1 MTFRRLA
8 LVTSILLVSFGVAS
22 TVSHGATITATQAPT
37 GLPLYQFVNSGTG
50 PLPWNA
56 HSLESAIHDTTM
68 LGGPHGAS
76 NANEGVIAYRTA
88 TSDVAL
94 YQRSVT
100 GTSRWTDL
108 SPGINAPAPG
118 ADPIPFFDPAGAID
132 VLYVDAVGN
141 LIVLSANDPVSPIWL
156 HTHHNEAWRSV
167 VGTNLSL
174 LTGVTAANGLP
185 SIQVTGQ
192 HALIAVRTPNNAVA
206 VVSLTWSLNQ
216 PIPYL
221 SGPALI
227 VSTTTNAG
235 TAASDPVVLAG
246 PTPSFVT
253 TSTNGDLEFFSA
265 NGSSTGTSTTTST
278 SSTTTTLP
286 PTTTTVPEVGQW
298 LVQDLTVKTAGPKVN
313 GSLATASSLSTVYV
327 SALSVNGNVELFSAP
342 LATYTT
348 NATTPGVTTTL
359 SPNPWSVLNVTR
371 AATGSPPLSGSL
383 FLAAGVTQVTI
394 AGSAANWGDLFVLSS
409 STGAAPWSSTD
420 VSVTAG
426 SAARTVGA
434 SVAGLVVGSTLSLV
448 AAGISSPP
456 RQGVGVYAIP
466 SSKWSQAINDGWPI
480 LSETGGLGTM
490 SAPWVGFIG
499 SQSVAASPDFLL
511 GQSIY
516 NSHKRVTWLSF
527 WTVSGPLPGE
537 TLTNSTYFSHGFS
550 AGAWVAAQIDQ
561 YRSLGVGLKPDWV
574 IFDPEGYPDN
584 HSSLHA
590 PQGSSPQTVAT
601 YAGYWSA
608 MLQGWVRGVASVDPS
623 LNAAVY
629 ASQSEYRNYSLSTLP
644 LPVFVALAF
653 GGGGPTPIA
662 GASGS
667 NVRGYIAF
675 SAVCSPASTLRVE
688 ESTLKNPPWSGQFN
702 TLQFN
707 AGVYCPPV

>member
-8 LVTSILLVSFGVAS
+8 LVTSIFLVSFGVVTPGS
-22 TVSHGATITATQAPT
+22 YGATTATAVPGP

-56 HSLESAIHDTTM
+56 YSLESAINDTTM
-68 LGGPHGAS
+68 VGGPHGAS
-76 NANEGVIAYRTA
+76 NSNEGVIAYRTA
-88 TSDVAL
+88 TSDIAL
-94 YQRSVT
+94 YQRTIT
-100 GTSRWTDL
+100 GTSRWRDL

-118 ADPIPFFDPAGAID
+118 ADPIPFFDPSGAID
-132 VLYVDAVGN
+132 VLYVDAVGD
-141 LIVLSANDPVSPIWL
+141 LIVLSANDPVSPRWS
-156 HTHHNEAWRSV
+156 HTHHGAAWRSV

-174 LTGVTAANGLP
+174 LTGVTVANGLP

-192 HALIAVRTPNNAVA
+192 NALIAVRNPTHGVA
-206 VVSLTWSLNQ
+206 VISLTWSLNQ

-227 VSTTTNAG
+227 VSAATNAG
-235 TAASDPVVLAG
+235 AAVSDPVLLAG
-246 PTPSFVT
+246 ATPSFVT
-253 TSTNGDLEFFSA
+253 TSAKGDLELFSA
-265 NGSSTGTSTTTST
+265 SGAPSTTS
-278 SSTTTTLP
+278 TTTLP
-286 PTTTTVPEVGQW
+286 PTTTTTTPGVGQW
-298 LVQDLTVKTAGPKVN
+298 LEQDLTTETEGPKVT
-313 GSLATASSLSTVYV
+313 GPLATASSLSTVYV
-327 SALSVNGNVELFSAP
+327 SALSANGNVELFSAP
-342 LATYTT
+342 LATYAT
-348 NATTPGVTTTL
+348 ATTPGVTTTL
-359 SPNPWSVLNVTR
+359 NPNPWSVINVTS

-383 FLAAGVTQVTI
+383 FLAAGVAQVTI
-394 AGSAANWGDLFVLSS
+394 AGSAANWGDLFALTSV
-409 STGAAPWSSTD
+409 TGATPWSSTD

-434 SVAGLVVGSTLSLV
+434 RVTGIVVGSTLSLV

-466 SSKWSQAINDGWPI
+466 SSKWSQAVNDGWPI

-490 SAPWVGFIG
+490 SAPWVGYTG
-499 SQSVAASPDFLL
+499 AASVATSPDFLL

-527 WTVSGPLPGE
+527 WTASGPLPGE
-537 TLTNSTYFSHGFS
+537 TLTNSTYFSHGFA

-584 HSSLHA
+584 HSGLHA
-590 PQGSSPQTVAT
+590 PGSSPPTVAT
-601 YAGYWSA
+601 YTGYWSA
-608 MLQGWVRGVASVDPS
+608 MLQGWVRGVASVDPT

-629 ASQSEYRNYSLSTLP
+629 ASQSEYRNYSLATQS

-675 SAVCSPASTLRVE
+675 SAVCSPASTLRIE

>member
-8 LVTSILLVSFGVAS
+8 LATSIAVA
-22 TVSHGATITATQAPT
+22 TLAAAPPAAGAATTTPTAPAT
-37 GLPLYQFVNSGTG
+37 GLPLYQFVNSGSG

-56 HSLESAIHDTTM
+56 HSLESSISDTTM

-76 NANEGVIAYRTA
+76 DANEGVIAYRTA
-88 TSDVAL
+88 ASDVAL
-94 YQRSVT
+94 YQRSIT
-100 GTSRWTDL
+100 GTSHWRDL

-118 ADPIPFFDPAGAID
+118 ADPIPFFDPTGAID

-141 LIVLSANDPVSPIWL
+141 LILLSANDPVSSRWL
-156 HTHHNEAWRSV
+156 HTHHSVAWRAV
-167 VGTNLSL
+167 IATNLSL
-174 LTGVTAANGLP
+174 LTGVTVANGLP
-185 SIQVTGQ
+185 SIQVTGESG
-192 HALIAVRTPNNAVA
+192 LIAVRTAAKGVA
-206 VVSLTWSLNQ
+206 VVSLTWSANQ

-221 SGPALI
+221 SGPAVLVAAI
-227 VSTTTNAG
+227 TNAG
-235 TAASDPVVLAG
+235 AATSDPVVLAG

-253 TSTNGDLEFFSA
+253 TSTKGDLELFSA
-265 NGSSTGTSTTTST
+265 SGTSTTTTST
-278 SSTTTTLP
+278 STTTTSA
-286 PTTTTVPEVGQW
+286 PTTTTTGPGAGQW
-298 LVQDLTVKTAGPKVN
+298 VVQDLTTESAGPKVS
-313 GSLATASSLSTVYV
+313 GPLATASSLSTVYV
-327 SALSVNGNVELFSAP
+327 SALSTNGNVELFSAP

-348 NATTPGVTTTL
+348 TTTTSPVSTTL
-359 SPNPWSVLNVTR
+359 SPPPWSVLNVTN
-371 AATGSPPLSGSL
+371 AAPGSPPLSGSL
-383 FLAAGVTQVTI
+383 FLSAGVAQVTV
-394 AGSAANWGDLFVLSS
+394 AGSAANWGDLFALTSA
-409 STGAAPWSSTD
+409 TGAAPWSSTD

-434 SVAGLVVGSTLSLV
+434 SVTGLVVGSTWSLV

-466 SSKWSQAINDGWPI
+466 SSKWSQAVSDGWPI
-480 LSETGGLGTM
+480 LSDTGGLGTM
-490 SAPWVGFIG
+490 SAPWVGYTG
-499 SQSVAASPDFLL
+499 GASVATSPDFLL

-527 WTVSGPLPGE
+527 WTASGPLPGE
-537 TLTNSTYFSHGFS
+537 TLSNSTYFSHGFA

-584 HSSLHA
+584 HSGLHA
-590 PQGSSPQTVAT
+590 PSSSPSSVAT
-601 YAGYWSA
+601 YTGYWSA

-629 ASQSEYRNYSLSTLP
+629 ASQSEYRNYSLVNQSLP
-644 LPVFVALAF
+644 IFVALAF

-675 SAVCSPASTLRVE
+675 SAVCSPASTLRGE
-688 ESTLKNPPWSGQFN
+688 ESTLTNPPWSGQFN

-707 AGVYCPPV
+707 AGVYCPPAST